1 MRSAS
6 RCAVFLVAPDRA
18 RLSRLCRWW
27 PRSCSRCVPAG
38 SSVFAFLHEIA
49 ASLARSTRLYRVIVT
64 EILELTPIPPHG
76 ASGGQ
81 SVTYI
86 YIWLLNPQS
95 VMAPML
101 LGVSP
106 HVKTRSTC
114 CGTTVSYAV
123 PQLVSRKR
131 LGSRNQ
137 ERRYFNCFRVFETS
151 WQFFFSIVRTTAY
164 DLLAAVCFTYQYT
177 RQSNRRL
184 PAACTYCCVTSTNC
198 SACSV
203 MWPARAT
210 TTAAAVLLCLLADCV
225 LLLSLLYNIVSY
237 HTYEQLGILN
247 CKFS

>member
-1 MRSAS
+1 MR
-6 RCAVFLVAPDRA
+6 CFLVAPDRA

-27 PRSCSRCVPAG
+27 PRSCSGCVRAG

-151 WQFFFSIVRTTAY
+151 WQFFFFVSYVLLRTTC
-164 DLLAAVCFTYQYT
+164 LLLSV
-177 RQSNRRL
+177 L
-184 PAACTYCCVTSTNC
+184 PINIL
-198 SACSV
+198 
-203 MWPARAT
+203 ARAT
-210 TTAAAVLLCLLADCV
+210 DGCLLHVRTVVLLQQTA
-225 LLLSLLYNIVSY
+225 
-237 HTYEQLGILN
+237 QLVV
-247 CKFS
+247 